1 MGATITMKIRTYTEL
16 ISLPTFMDRYEYLR
30 LGGVVGEETFGFDR
44 IFNQRFYTSSEWRLL
59 RNQIISRDLGR
70 DLGVEGFDIPE
81 GVRITIHHMNPISI
95 DDIVSASEF
104 LLNPEYLITTTD
116 ITHKAIHYGD
126 ASLLVTEPIQRV
138 RFDTC
143 LWRKN

>member
-1 MGATITMKIRTYTEL
+1 
-16 ISLPTFMDRYEYLR
+16 MDRYEYLR

-95 DDIVSASEF
+95 DDIVSASDF

-143 LWRKN
+143 PWRKN

>member
-1 MGATITMKIRTYTEL
+1 MKIRTYTEL
-16 ISLPTFMDRYEYLR
+16 ITFPTFMERYEYLR

-44 IFNQRFYTSSEWRLL
+44 IFNQRFYTSKEWRLL

-70 DLGVEGFDIPE
+70 DLGVAGHDIPD
-81 GVRITIHHMNPISI
+81 GVQIIIHHMNPIRL

-104 LLNPEYLITTTD
+104 LLNPEYLIATTD

-126 ASLLVTEPIQRV
+126 ASLLVTEPIQRS

-143 LWRKN
+143 PWRKD